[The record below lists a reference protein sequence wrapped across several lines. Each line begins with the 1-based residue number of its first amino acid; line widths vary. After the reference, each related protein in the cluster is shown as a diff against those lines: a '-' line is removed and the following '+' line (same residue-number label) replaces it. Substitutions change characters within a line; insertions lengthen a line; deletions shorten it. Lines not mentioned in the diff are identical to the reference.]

1 MKGMGLHIDSHVQD
15 LHHVYKTRYFHSKS
29 GDVTALSAEK
39 QDWFAWFSKARAYS
53 NVYNCRD
60 YAKVLKLKTGKTVR
74 KASVKV
80 VHKNKVLQHTYKR
93 STRISVPQV
102 RTLDSNRESHKS
114 YSIPHKEY
122 TPFVIETS
130 NRFAVLNSMDCP
142 LVHTGNMQAIQPL
155 NVKSVCD
162 AKASSKSN
170 SSIKSCTASNK
181 LANSRSAENIVLGDI
196 KKVSDNVEYQ
206 GDHSDTVVLDTEP
219 GIPKEVMES
228 KQTCVDYLACMHQNK
243 EGYGF
248 IPVSSLKL
256 YTGDPTYY
264 QNIPDTRTVY
274 QLLDS

>member
-1 MKGMGLHIDSHVQD
+1 
-15 LHHVYKTRYFHSKS
+15 
-29 GDVTALSAEK
+29 
-39 QDWFAWFSKARAYS
+39 
-53 NVYNCRD
+53 
-60 YAKVLKLKTGKTVR
+60 
-74 KASVKV
+74 
-80 VHKNKVLQHTYKR
+80 
-93 STRISVPQV
+93 
-102 RTLDSNRESHKS
+102 
-114 YSIPHKEY
+114 
-122 TPFVIETS
+122 
-130 NRFAVLNSMDCP
+130 MDCP

-170 SSIKSCTASNK
+170 SSIKSCTVSNK